1 MADGYTTVGKMWH
14 PSLYIGSIIDKHDDR
29 VAILPPRIKESMP
42 SPEPKPGEAG
52 WLYRVLEPYYSRECV
67 DNVMAAMLEGQISS
81 GASWPRKL
89 AAEVCSLYQVPVAL
103 PTSSGAS
110 ALHVALLAC
119 NLGPHDHVLVPTLTM
134 VAVANMVKMVGAKPV
149 YCDCAEGSV
158 NPGVAE
164 LKQKATPRTKAVI
177 VCHTYGIACRDIAAI
192 SELCKEKG
200 WWLVE
205 DICEAMGTK
214 ADTGE
219 LVGTFGD
226 FAVTSLYANK
236 PITAGDGGWVH
247 AKDQKHHDRLKSLI
261 NHGFDPAY
269 HFLHFETAPN
279 AKMNGLGAAFVC
291 SQVKMLPRLMQH
303 RGQVANWYREGLAG
317 ITELRCIEQRQIDAP
332 WVFGVETKDRQ
343 TRDKLRD
350 HLAAK
355 GIETRNYFYPLHLE
369 PVNFYGDDVG
379 VYDVVL
385 PRAESL
391 AQVGFY
397 LPTHSFLEQGDVQ
410 YICSILRSFYQA
422 DSAVSAPRKHGWV
435 DAVAALCSALSRRCE
450 QQAQAQRQLE
460 EQLRASEAEASAL
473 RRELAELRSGE
484 ALRAQR
490 LAAREVAVDSWEAGR
505 LKELPKLK
513 AELKERL
520 ASQAEAHYQELEQQA
535 RRRLATAERAF
546 HEQVRDLETE
556 LNEARAENAA
566 LGRKC
571 FESYQAR
578 AQAQAASSQ
587 TQQQAQMQHQELH
600 QLRANQTLMQ
610 QEPFTSGFTSGDV
623 WMPKCREGPRLDALT
638 ASKNTDAIL
647 IGLRLVSSKAELLG
661 NHLQLAEVVA
671 RHLASPTP
679 EAASCELGEAGA
691 RYSDHVAAVIRWPTP
706 LVRLAA
712 VEVDRVLGGLVIGI
726 LILLAGAL
734 SVVTRCR

>member
-435 DAVAALCSALSRRCE
+435 DAE
-450 QQAQAQRQLE
+450 
-460 EQLRASEAEASAL
+460 
-473 RRELAELRSGE
+473 RS
-484 ALRAQR
+484 
-490 LAAREVAVDSWEAGR
+490 
-505 LKELPKLK
+505 KL
-513 AELKERL
+513 
-520 ASQAEAHYQELEQQA
+520 
-535 RRRLATAERAF
+535 
-546 HEQVRDLETE
+546 
-556 LNEARAENAA
+556 
-566 LGRKC
+566 
-571 FESYQAR
+571 
-578 AQAQAASSQ
+578 
-587 TQQQAQMQHQELH
+587 
-600 QLRANQTLMQ
+600 
-610 QEPFTSGFTSGDV
+610 
-623 WMPKCREGPRLDALT
+623 LT
-638 ASKNTDAIL
+638 PS
-647 IGLRLVSSKAELLG
+647 
-661 NHLQLAEVVA
+661 
-671 RHLASPTP
+671 
-679 EAASCELGEAGA
+679 
-691 RYSDHVAAVIRWPTP
+691 
-706 LVRLAA
+706 
-712 VEVDRVLGGLVIGI
+712 
-726 LILLAGAL
+726 
-734 SVVTRCR
+734 